1 VRGRRHGPGHHHRTA
16 LGRQRRHA
24 INEETTTQRNISLKV
39 TVIARQMRKLFDR
52 DLEGW
57 GVTRSQWTAVVVVAR
72 HAGATQ
78 RTIADAL
85 DMSEAAAG
93 RLIDRLCTEGLLER
107 RAKADDKRAYCVF
120 LTDAARPILERLS
133 ALGLKHEERTFRG
146 IDDSDLEKLSAL
158 LDKIYENVSG

>member
-1 VRGRRHGPGHHHRTA
+1 
-16 LGRQRRHA
+16 
-24 INEETTTQRNISLKV
+24 
-39 TVIARQMRKLFDR
+39 MRKLFDR

-72 HAGATQ
+72 QAGATQ

-93 RLIDRLCTEGLLER
+93 RLIDRLCNEGLLER

-120 LTDAARPILERLS
+120 LTDAAQPILERLGV
-133 ALGLKHEERTFRG
+133 LGAKHEERTFRG
-146 IDDSDLEKLSAL
+146 LDDSDLKKLSAL
-158 LDKIYENVSG
+158 LGKIYDNISGQ